1 VAPRD
6 YIDTK
11 QLLVIANYYSIHST
25 ESCFK
30 SHQYTLILACHW
42 RRRLAV
48 LAPTQIVWDLEQIDS
63 LSNQLFL
70 LLLLLLLC
78 IKLTVA
84 TIVILRLVLSFSIDK
99 LQRRELPLNSSASL
113 AAFEALN
120 ALLVFI
126 APLKPYNLLN
136 MMRNSCNPL
145 LIGTLKRPY

>member
-1 VAPRD
+1 M
-6 YIDTK
+6 
-11 QLLVIANYYSIHST
+11 

-48 LAPTQIVWDLEQIDS
+48 LAHTQIIWDLEQIDS
-63 LSNQLFL
+63 LSDQLFLLPL

-78 IKLTVA
+78 IKLTVT
-84 TIVILRLVLSFSIDK
+84 TIVILRLMLSFSIDK
-99 LQRRELPLNSSASL
+99 LQRKELSLDSSASL

-120 ALLVFI
+120 ALLIFI
-126 APLKPYNLLN
+126 APLKPYNLLD

-145 LIGTLKRPY
+145 LHLLL